1 MKKKKYN
8 FFFFLR
14 PNDSISEDAFS
25 PNLEILDG
33 ESVDIVQ
40 GADIQFKGYSDDI
53 STINPLDSIHQQS
66 KNQYYDSGDSDDYT
80 ECDNWI
86 NKGKLNVIQE
96 RESKER
102 GKLSLDGI

>member
-1 MKKKKYN
+1 MMKCNHHLQLSQTIPY
-8 FFFFLR
+8 R
-14 PNDSISEDAFS
+14 EDAFS

-66 KNQYYDSGDSDDYT
+66 KNQYYDSGDSDDYA
-80 ECDNWI
+80 ESDNWI

-96 RESKER
+96 VWR
-102 GKLSLDGI
+102 SLDGQGGGR